1 MHVLLTFEE
10 YILQPICGSENL
22 SKSYLSKKKKVICLE
37 ISLTIFK
44 KDADTII

>member
-10 YILQPICGSENL
+10 YILQPTCGSENL
-22 SKSYLSKKKKVICLE
+22 SKSYLSKKKVICLE
-37 ISLTIFK
+37 ISLTVFK